1 MDFWSFYGTGI
12 KYFLQQKLFR
22 VQLTNAD
29 SQIYRMKID
38 CVIVCYKP
46 DVVNLANICKALL
59 TNSVNVILVDNSEVS
74 YIAEMSNSL
83 GVELIRLNENLGIA
97 KAQNIGI
104 RLAIENKAEIITFF
118 DQDSEIEN
126 DFINNLIGPLK
137 RNRPM
142 VVSPVFFDRKYGF
155 RFPSYKLNRFG
166 LLKEIENRPNET
178 AYDVDVIISS
188 GSAATKE
195 VFEIVGLMNEE
206 YFIDFVDTE
215 WSLRCK
221 NKGVPIKVVPS
232 AIMKHSIGDKSIDL
246 KFMRIF
252 IHSPLRSYYKVR
264 NSFLFYRCRHVPFLF
279 GMKEIVSALT
289 HNFLAIFVVGHRWD
303 YVRNYFEAIRDGL
316 VGRKGK
322 KYNKNI
328 K

>member
-1 MDFWSFYGTGI
+1 M
-12 KYFLQQKLFR
+12 R
-22 VQLTNAD
+22 
-29 SQIYRMKID
+29 IY

-46 DVVNLANICKALL
+46 DVINLNNICKALL
-59 TNSVNVILVDNSEVS
+59 INNVNVILVDNSEVC
-74 YIAEMSNSL
+74 YIEEMSNCL
-83 GVELIRLNENLGIA
+83 GLELISLNENLGIA

-104 RLAIENKAEIITFF
+104 RLAIENKAEIIAFF

-126 DFINNLIGPLK
+126 DFIPNLIRPLK
-137 RNRPM
+137 RNQPM

-166 LLKEIENRPNET
+166 LLKEIENSPDEIP
-178 AYDVDVIISS
+178 YDVDVIISS

-195 VFEIVGLMNEE
+195 VFDIVGLMNEE

-221 NKGVPIKVVPS
+221 NKCIPIKVVPS

-264 NSFLFYRCRHVPFLF
+264 NSFLFYRSRHIPFLL
-279 GMKEIVSALT
+279 GMKEVVSALI
-289 HNFLAIFVVGHRWD
+289 HNFMTIFVVRHKGD
-303 YVRNYFEAIRDGL
+303 YVKNYFQAVRDGL
-316 VGRKGK
+316 LGRVGK
-322 KYNKNI
+322 KQ
-328 K
+328 